1 MDEAFDLSSV
11 RRTLQRGLASGLWTM
26 ENLDEENKA
35 PSSAKTLLGQTPNE
49 QSIQDQTSRQS
60 LEDIVEETE

>member
-1 MDEAFDLSSV
+1 MNEAFDLTSV

-26 ENLDEENKA
+26 ENLDEEA
-35 PSSAKTLLGQTPNE
+35 PIVSTQSTLLGQTPNE

-60 LEDIVEETE
+60 LEDK